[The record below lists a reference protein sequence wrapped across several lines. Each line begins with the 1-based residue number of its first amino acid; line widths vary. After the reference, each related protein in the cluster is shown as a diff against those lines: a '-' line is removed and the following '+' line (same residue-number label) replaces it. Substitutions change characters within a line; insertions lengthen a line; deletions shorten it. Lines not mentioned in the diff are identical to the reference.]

1 MTLGQP
7 VADNRQVGDDAVD
20 IRIVL
25 VKGAERR
32 DRFLGQALE
41 LRQQVVDGLLPT
53 LQSAARLLD
62 QRLQAGSG
70 FRVEGAEELVEIDR
84 AQRVVAVGRATARQ
98 FGSPLARRVLDVFLW
113 PPGLLPNA

>member
-62 QRLQAGSG
+62 QRLQAGKGSRARG
-70 FRVEGAEELVEIDR
+70 FRGIVASVKAQWGGDVWGSAADR
-84 AQRVVAVGRATARQ
+84 KSAPVCWRD
-98 FGSPLARRVLDVFLW
+98 L
-113 PPGLLPNA
+113 